1 MHRRAGQLLTDI
13 RPTVQPRK
21 SSPIVTPIKNND
33 SKGFNRPPRK
43 LPHSELAATA
53 KLTDKL
59 VRVAAG
65 TKFTPKRPWKHTQTL
80 RGDEMR
86 LLEMVK
92 PKPPMS
98 ETQAAFVNDVEDAD
112 PGVGPEDASS
122 ASNIEAGS
130 LVEIRK

>member
-13 RPTVQPRK
+13 RPNVQPIK
-21 SSPIVTPIKNND
+21 SYSIPTPIKNND
-33 SKGFNRPPRK
+33 FKTPNRGFRK
-43 LPHSELAATA
+43 LPPGELAAAA

-65 TKFTPKRPWKHTQTL
+65 TKFTPKRPWKHTKTL

-92 PKPPMS
+92 PKPPMT
-98 ETQAAFVNDVEDAD
+98 ETQAIFANDVEDGDSGAG
-112 PGVGPEDASS
+112 PGDASS
-122 ASNIEAGS
+122 VSNIEVGS
-130 LVEIRK
+130 LVEIRR